1 MTDDD
6 ILSFMQV
13 GKEYTREEVEAL
25 AFAFTRE
32 EKTFVVRA
40 LGRLKRWGK
49 VVISDDGLY
58 QATGSTTA
66 QKTPTDKITKKS
78 DPFTAQYAKKAQ
90 VAEKTV
96 GLPLKEALLKTQA
109 IIKGRGVDELEDK
122 LYVLKFLGQLL
133 DPTID
138 NVFKSISDDLKRL
151 HGSQSN

>member
-6 ILSFMQV
+6 ILSLMQV

-25 AFAFTRE
+25 AFADTRE

-58 QATGSTTA
+58 QSTGIKNA
-66 QKTPTDKITKKS
+66 QKPNEEL
-78 DPFTAQYAKKAQ
+78 KAS
-90 VAEKTV
+90 EKPA

-109 IIKGRGVDELEDK
+109 IINGRGVDELED
-122 LYVLKFLGQLL
+122 
-133 DPTID
+133 
-138 NVFKSISDDLKRL
+138 
-151 HGSQSN
+151 

>member
-6 ILSFMQV
+6 ILSLMQV

-25 AFAFTRE
+25 AFADTRE

-49 VVISDDGLY
+49 VTNSDDGLY
-58 QATGSTTA
+58 QATGITTA
-66 QKTPTDKITKKS
+66 QKPNEELKVTKKL
-78 DPFTAQYAKKAQ
+78 DPFSLQYAKKAP
-90 VAEKTV
+90 ATEKPA

-151 HGSQSN
+151 HGSK

>member
-6 ILSFMQV
+6 ILSLMQV

-25 AFAFTRE
+25 AFADTRE

-49 VVISDDGLY
+49 VTNSDDGLY
-58 QATGSTTA
+58 QATGIKNA
-66 QKTPTDKITKKS
+66 QKPS
-78 DPFTAQYAKKAQ
+78 EELKAS
-90 VAEKTV
+90 EKPA

-109 IIKGRGVDELEDK
+109 IINGRGVDELEDK
-122 LYVLKFLGQLL
+122 LYALTFLGQLL

-138 NVFKSISDDLKRL
+138 NLFKSISDDLKRL
-151 HGSQSN
+151 HGSK